1 MSESLFDTIL
11 FDAGGTIVYPDC
23 QRIGRLAGYTHD
35 DAPARLA
42 RAWYPTMHAYDEMLL
57 ATGKPWQGDAGEN
70 MWLWFWN
77 QMASFAGLPPL
88 DEAAVG
94 RIMESNR
101 ERSLWDQTTDE
112 VRGLL
117 AHLHGR
123 YKLGVVSNSD
133 GSVAAKLADIG
144 LARWFTAP
152 SSVSALDSPVI
163 VDSHVVGISK
173 PDPAIFQFALQPL
186 GSDPAHTVY
195 IGDSYALD
203 VLGARRAGLHPIL
216 FDPQGWNAHRDVDRV
231 ARLVELQNRF

>member
-1 MSESLFDTIL
+1 VNVPDFDTIL

-23 QRIGRLAGYTHD
+23 RRIAHLAGYGPE
-35 DAPARLA
+35 APERLA

-57 ATGKPWQGDAGEN
+57 ATGKHWQGDAGEN

-77 QMASFAGLPPL
+77 QTASFAGLPPL
-88 DEAAVG
+88 DEVAVG

-112 VRGLL
+112 VRALL

-133 GSVAAKLADIG
+133 GTVAAKLADIG
-144 LARWFTAP
+144 LARWFA
-152 SSVSALDSPVI
+152 VI

-173 PDPAIFQFALQPL
+173 PDPAIFPFALKPL
-186 GSDPAHTVY
+186 ESDPARTVY

-203 VLGARRAGLHPIL
+203 VVGARRAGLHPIL